1 MSAKR
6 PRRKD
11 TILLS
16 PFTGVYWNFGD
27 WTTSPFPCTKDGVRL
42 TYSSVMAKK
51 TRRKDPKAKAVPH
64 GCTDGTFP
72 DIPSTTHASGTVKAK
87 ALKLQEWN
95 LTLKPKP

>member
-6 PRRKD
+6 PRRKN

-27 WTTSPFPCTKDGVRL
+27 WTTTPFPCTKDGVRL

-51 TRRKDPKAKAVPH
+51 PSRKDPKAKAVSTR
-64 GCTDGTFP
+64 CADGTFP
-72 DIPSTTHASGTVKAK
+72 DIPSTTQASGTAKAK
-87 ALKLQEWN
+87 ALKLQEWSIA
-95 LTLKPKP
+95 LKAKP